1 MKEGIFSLLF
11 VLRRTQY
18 TEILRKSLA
27 FSICG
32 GRLWATTTSN
42 LSLVLVKVKVLKDL
56 ITIHAVGQWNI
67 LLAGDKEL
75 SIKCDLDI
83 YFMPH
88 LLASCPV
95 LGNGCGHTLLGA
107 QSGTLASQNYPGTYP
122 SNSWC
127 KWRLRVPERR
137 TLRLLFGDF
146 DIENS
151 PGCSNGSVVISD
163 KAGKPVIGTFS
174 GFLSCSL

>member
-1 MKEGIFSLLF
+1 
-11 VLRRTQY
+11 
-18 TEILRKSLA
+18 
-27 FSICG
+27 
-32 GRLWATTTSN
+32 
-42 LSLVLVKVKVLKDL
+42 
-56 ITIHAVGQWNI
+56 
-67 LLAGDKEL
+67 
-75 SIKCDLDI
+75 
-83 YFMPH
+83 MPR
-88 LLASCPV
+88 LLASCHT
-95 LGNGCGHTLLGA
+95 LGNGCGHSLLGA

-163 KAGKPVIGTFS
+163 QAGKPIIGKFSVLLSLSSVCQFLLKYLLMDFFMLHVIIYDCTHRGDAIQLTHWLKRQTTSCYRLNVRFATS
-174 GFLSCSL
+174 CQFTSRGYRNLSAHQMKIGRCRR